1 MIPLGPATHRALLLV
16 VAVALAYGLATSLR
30 YPSPWAEA
38 DTSYFARSIS
48 ATIDTGT
55 LQEPANP
62 HIYPQGFVY
71 QSWASAL
78 LTITGVDVPSYLRVL
93 SPLLG
98 VLFLGVAGLAT
109 FIRLMGSVASAV
121 LATLTL
127 FLIPE
132 LMFAVL
138 RGNHEKVT
146 LSATLIA
153 ALAVLTVIRARER
166 SLPTAGWWSVFLM
179 ATVSAVG
186 ANAYFGSLLT
196 IALAIVLAAV
206 ASIGAT
212 NRGLAVDL
220 RPLYRPLTQAVALG
234 ALVSIAVF
242 FVLYP
247 PAGSLLR
254 VVPVALTGLT
264 SLIEGLLNGTFS
276 AAAAPYAVVDRDW
289 ASLAIYRLLSAVRW
303 LLFATS
309 FGVWIAFSLQSV
321 RHRSL
326 RTPDRV
332 LALAL
337 YGAFGLLLAFAI
349 PFDLLDIDL
358 GSNLQVRMYA
368 YFAMFS
374 TPVFALG
381 VTRLYDLLGDDARRR
396 LVTRAVTV
404 LFPVLLVAGHLKA
417 VNDPLVSNV
426 WRFYERNEVQAV
438 RFYLE
443 HQPDRLRTMWVGPD
457 RRLREG
463 FYATYPDDAI
473 ELLRFDPSGL
483 QNPLAI
489 NLRSGADTTSEFA
502 LDTAN
507 VRAHIALLDSAPL
520 ANAMLG
526 TIVYDN
532 GASVI
537 RHVSSEAASER

>member
-1 MIPLGPATHRALLLV
+1 MIALGPATHRALLLV
-16 VAVALAYGLATSLR
+16 VAIALAYGFATSLR

-48 ATIDTGT
+48 ATLDTGT
-55 LQEPANP
+55 LQEPENP

-71 QSWASAL
+71 QSWVSAL
-78 LTITGVDVPSYLRVL
+78 LRITGVDVPSYLRVL

-98 VLFLGVAGLAT
+98 ALFLGVAGLAT
-109 FIRLMGSVASAV
+109 FVRLLGSVASAV

-132 LMFAVL
+132 LMFSVL

-166 SLPTAGWWSVFLM
+166 SLPTAGWWSVFVM
-179 ATVSAVG
+179 ATATAVG
-186 ANAYFGSLLT
+186 ANAYFGSSLT
-196 IALAIVLAAV
+196 IVLAIVLAALV
-206 ASIGAT
+206 AIGAT
-212 NRGLAVDL
+212 SRGLAVDL
-220 RPLYRPLTQAVALG
+220 RPLFRPLAQAVVLG
-234 ALVSIAVF
+234 ALVSIGVF

-264 SLIEGLLNGTFS
+264 ALIEGLLNGTFVS
-276 AAAAPYAVVDRDW
+276 AATPYAVVDRDW

-309 FGVWIAFSLQSV
+309 FAVWIAFSVQSV

-326 RTPDRV
+326 RTPDRI

-337 YGAFGLLLAFAI
+337 YGAFGLVLAFAI

-381 VTRLYDLLGDDARRR
+381 VTRLYDLLADDAYRRT
-396 LVTRAVTV
+396 VTRAITV
-404 LFPVLLVAGHLKA
+404 LFPVLLIAGHLKA

-426 WRFYERNEVQAV
+426 WRFYERDEVQAV
-438 RFYLE
+438 RFYLR

-463 FYATYPDDAI
+463 FYATYPDDAV
-473 ELLRFDPSGL
+473 ELLRFDATGL

-489 NLRSGADTTSEFA
+489 NLRSGADAKSEFA

-507 VRAHIALLDSAPL
+507 VRAHTALLGTTPL
-520 ANAMLG
+520 ADAMLG

-537 RHVSSEAASER
+537 RHLTPASGSDR